1 MCKWGTDE
9 IFEIRTESGIKR
21 IAVDSCIAGLVKVLN
36 NNGYS
41 TIASCCG
48 HNKQPSSIIFML
60 NGEEKE
66 MRIMTF
72 EQARIVDKLF
82 PPIN

>member
-1 MCKWGTDE
+1 M
-9 IFEIRTESGIKR
+9 
-21 IAVDSCIAGLVKVLN
+21 LN
-36 NNGYS
+36 DNGYS

-48 HNKQPSSIIFML
+48 HSKQPSSIAFLL

-72 EQARIVDKLF
+72 KQARIVDKLF
-82 PPIN
+82 PPINQ